1 LIRPL
6 PREAA
11 TTGSNTLLAFLVA
24 QISLLT
30 PTATTLELN
39 QAMNDTDMPD
49 LPDYAHRRALFE
61 ETA

>member
-11 TTGSNTLLAFLVA
+11 TTGNNTLLAFLVA
-24 QISLLT
+24 LTSLLT

-39 QAMNDTDMPD
+39 QAMSDTDVPD
-49 LPDYAHRRALFE
+49 LPDLRIAALFE